1 VLPPDHRLDPSGGA
15 YPLALSPDGKLLVYG
30 GVFDERVHLYARALA
45 QFEPRLLPGT
55 DGAQHPFFSPDGRS
69 VAFFANGILQH
80 VPVSGGAPL
89 RICAVEGNARG
100 GSWGL
105 NDTIVFAADRTTL
118 SIVSAKGG
126 TPQRIPNSENANWPQ
141 ILPDGNTVLFTI
153 QQSAIATIGVDGTA
167 KRVLG
172 RRPNYRGGGPLLAS
186 EGSIM
191 QVRYLPTGHLV
202 YGQGVRVLG
211 VAFDATALEIK
222 GSPVALIERVFRA
235 QGGGG
240 VYFATSP
247 TGVLVYAPESSH
259 FELSWVGR
267 DGRAASLG
275 TAPKP
280 LNYARLS
287 PDGAR
292 IVATVL
298 DEARRPE
305 IWLFDGERGTGAPL
319 VRDQPLMPVWAPDDR
334 HIAFHRAGNIMRQ
347 PAGTGGAADLLLSKP
362 LAYPI
367 AWASDGRTLLLN
379 QLSPTSGADLW
390 ALDVET
396 KTARALLTGVSNQW
410 FGTFSPDGRWI
421 AYTDDESGRS
431 EINVIAYPDVDRKI
445 TVSDGGM
452 FPVWSRDGREIFYR
466 RGFAVMAVPVSTSP
480 EFTIGKPQVLFD
492 GPYIGFGADRSFD
505 VSRDG
510 RFLMIKGDNAAMGRQ
525 LNIVTNWF
533 EELKRL
539 IPGS

>member
-1 VLPPDHRLDPSGGA
+1 
-15 YPLALSPDGKLLVYG
+15 
-30 GVFDERVHLYARALA
+30 
-45 QFEPRLLPGT
+45 
-55 DGAQHPFFSPDGRS
+55 
-69 VAFFANGILQH
+69 
-80 VPVSGGAPL
+80 
-89 RICAVEGNARG
+89 
-100 GSWGL
+100 
-105 NDTIVFAADRTTL
+105 
-118 SIVSAKGG
+118 
-126 TPQRIPNSENANWPQ
+126 
-141 ILPDGNTVLFTI
+141 
-153 QQSAIATIGVDGTA
+153 
-167 KRVLG
+167 
-172 RRPNYRGGGPLLAS
+172 
-186 EGSIM
+186 
-191 QVRYLPTGHLV
+191 
-202 YGQGVRVLG
+202 
-211 VAFDATALEIK
+211 
-222 GSPVALIERVFRA
+222 
-235 QGGGG
+235 
-240 VYFATSP
+240 
-247 TGVLVYAPESSH
+247 
-259 FELSWVGR
+259 
-267 DGRAASLG
+267 
-275 TAPKP
+275 
-280 LNYARLS
+280 
-287 PDGAR
+287 
-292 IVATVL
+292 
-298 DEARRPE
+298 
-305 IWLFDGERGTGAPL
+305 
-319 VRDQPLMPVWAPDDR
+319 MPVWAPDDR